1 MQVGKWLL
9 ASGLLWAV
17 FGAAQEAPLPIGVVV
32 SATGPAASLGIPERN
47 TLSLLEGVINEA
59 GGVAGREVRFIILD
73 DASDTTQAVRN
84 TRSLIEEQNVIAII
98 GTTTTPASL
107 GMIDVVGEAQVPMIS
122 LGASKTIVEPV
133 EGPRAWVFKTP
144 QTDEI
149 MAEAIVRDMVSRG
162 VETVGFIGFNDAY
175 GEGWFNDFSAVAET
189 NGLSLVANERYAR
202 EDTSV
207 TGQVLRLLGAQPD
220 AVLVGASGTPA
231 VLPQRTLVERG
242 YGGLIYQTHGV
253 ANPDFLSLGGPDV
266 EGTLLPAGPILVAEQ
281 LPDGFPSKE
290 IALEYISLYEAEYG
304 EDTVSTFGGHAY
316 DAWLL
321 LEGALTRALEGGAD
335 PADLAG
341 FRSVL
346 RDELEATT
354 EVVGTHGVFSMS
366 PDDHL
371 GLTLETSAVMVQVTG
386 GTWQLVSTFDE

>member
-1 MQVGKWLL
+1 MRVGKWLV
-9 ASGLLWAV
+9 ASGLALSG

-47 TLSLLEGVINEA
+47 TFTLLESRINEA
-59 GGVAGREVRFIILD
+59 GGVGGLEVRFIILD

-84 TRSLIEEQNVIAII
+84 TRSLIEEQNVVAVL

-107 GMIDVVGEAQVPMIS
+107 GMVDVVGETRVPMIS

-133 EGPRAWVFKTP
+133 EGAREWVFKTP

-149 MAEAIVRDMVSRG
+149 MATAIVRDMVSRG
-162 VETVGFIGFNDAY
+162 VGTVGFIGFNDAY
-175 GEGWFNDFSAVAET
+175 GEGWFNDFSAVAAE
-189 NGLSLVANERYAR
+189 NGLEVVANERYAR

-207 TGQVLRLLGAQPD
+207 TGQVLRLTSAQPD

-231 VLPQRTLVERG
+231 VLPQRTLLERG

-290 IALEYISLYEAEYG
+290 VALEYIELYEAEHG
-304 EDTVSTFGGHAY
+304 EGSYSTFGAHAY
-316 DAWLL
+316 DAWLM

-341 FRSVL
+341 FRSTL
-346 RDELEATT
+346 RDELETT
-354 EVVGTHGVFSMS
+354 SDLVGAHGVFNLS
-366 PDDHL
+366 PEDHL
-371 GLTLETSAVMVQVTG
+371 GLALETAAVMVTVEN